1 LAVLI
6 LVYLLPNGGTMKK
19 QPLKLI
25 IAAVFTLACWVIID
39 NFILPVSL
47 VTYILIEGVIAV
59 AHLLYEKQIKTLF
72 HEEKKVG
79 N

>member
-1 LAVLI
+1 MK
-6 LVYLLPNGGTMKK
+6 TMKI

-39 NFILPVSL
+39 HFIMPVGL
-47 VTYILIEGVIAV
+47 VAYLMIEGVISL
-59 AHLLYEKQIKTLF
+59 AHLLYEKQVKTLF